1 MTITMHSASVPLFK
15 RQLGAM
21 LVWLDKAEMHA
32 RLRQFDPDN
41 YLQMRLAPDML
52 PFAAQIRI
60 AGDSAKACVARL
72 AGLEAPRFEDNETHL
87 PEFRDRIRRTLDYIG
102 SVPASAIDGSEEREI
117 VVPLRDREPLRF
129 SGEFYLKHWALPN
142 FFFHAN
148 TTYALLRHAGVD
160 LGKADF
166 LALE

>member
-1 MTITMHSASVPLFK
+1 
-15 RQLGAM
+15 
-21 LVWLDKAEMHA
+21 
-32 RLRQFDPDN
+32 
-41 YLQMRLAPDML
+41 ML

-72 AGLEAPRFEDNETHL
+72 AGLEAPRFEDDEAHL
-87 PEFRDRIRRTLDYIG
+87 AELRERIRRTLDYIG

-117 VVPLRDREPLRF
+117 VVPLRERDPLRF

-166 LALE
+166 LALD